1 MNEVEKV
8 TKDELAGLF
17 GAIKQHEGHWLS
29 EDFKHFV
36 LANTESDAGKFYNS
50 RTIDQLLTMI
60 KGSNAMQVDNV
71 LEHIVYQ
78 IQELLKKY
86 LEETT
91 NNKVDTD
98 NNNEPSIGIATT
110 LPENLDNPKELQVSR
125 KGLIQLEL
133 QLQHLLDEELSRD
146 PMWFILPKSQLSAN
160 ITLSKELKFSED
172 GSVYIDYSSQF
183 IPDVHI
189 AQINELGDIQVL
201 IECPSCSK
209 SSIKVAIRGTKVI
222 VQGKKFN
229 TIMQKDY
236 LNTRRAGKFEL
247 EVPVHKLDDERTFDF
262 RKIEHNFSDGIIGIH
277 IPVMRSNIQ
286 LNLNA
291 FVY

>member
-8 TKDELAGLF
+8 TKDELAGSF

-36 LANTESDAGKFYNS
+36 VANTESDAGRFYNS
-50 RTIDQLLTMI
+50 RAIDQLLTMI

-71 LEHIVYQ
+71 LEHIMYQ
-78 IQELLKKY
+78 IQGLLKKY
-86 LEETT
+86 LEKTT
-91 NNKVDTD
+91 NNNIDTD
-98 NNNEPSIGIATT
+98 NNNEPSIEIGTT

-125 KGLIQLEL
+125 KGLIQVELEL
-133 QLQHLLDEELSRD
+133 KHLSVEGLSLE
-146 PMWFILPKSQLSAN
+146 PLWFIVPKSQLSDDV
-160 ITLSKELKFSED
+160 TLSKDLKFSED

-189 AQINELGDIQVL
+189 GQINELGDIQVF

-209 SSIKVAIRGTKVI
+209 SSVKFTVRGTKVI
-222 VQGKKFN
+222 VQGEKFN

-247 EVPVHKLDDERTFDF
+247 EVPVSKLDDERTFDF
-262 RKIEHNFSDGIIGIH
+262 RKIELNFSDGIIGIN
-277 IPVMRSNIQ
+277 IPVIRSNIQ
-286 LNLNA
+286 LNLND